1 MEGYLR
7 LIKRIARKRRE
18 LDLLLKRLETV
29 CPHQQIEE
37 NSYIEDNGTQERT
50 RMVVFRCA
58 ACGRYARMT
67 EEEYA
72 ASGGNPFKTPG

>member
-7 LIKRIARKRRE
+7 LIKKIARKRRE
-18 LDLLLKRLETV
+18 LDLLLERLKTV
-29 CPHQQIEE
+29 CPHRQIEE
-37 NSYIEDNGTQERT
+37 DSYVEDYGTQERT

-67 EEEYA
+67 GEEYA